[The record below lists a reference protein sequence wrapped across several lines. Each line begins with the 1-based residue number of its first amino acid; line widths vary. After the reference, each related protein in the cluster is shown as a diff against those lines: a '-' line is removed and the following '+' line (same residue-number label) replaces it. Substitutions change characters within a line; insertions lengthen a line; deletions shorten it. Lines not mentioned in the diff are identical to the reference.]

1 MNDRTVFSLLQPT
14 GTDTAYRQHIFRD
27 ILRLPELRKTI
38 MELLD
43 KIQFMKD
50 FSAMHKTSDEEL
62 LSG

>member
-1 MNDRTVFSLLQPT
+1 MITLYSACCSPQEQIPHT
-14 GTDTAYRQHIFRD
+14 GSISSD

>member
-14 GTDTAYRQHIFRD
+14 GTDTGYREQIFRD

-50 FSAMHKTSDEEL
+50 FSTTHKTYDEEL